1 MDVNDLLTLVTVAS
15 LVLFV
20 ALLIHTWSRRR
31 AADHA
36 DAANLPF
43 AGDMAANETQGEKS

>member
-1 MDVNDLLTLVTVAS
+1 MDINDVRALVTVFS

-20 ALLIHTWSRRR
+20 ALMIHTWSRRR

-43 AGDMAANETQGEKS
+43 EGDLDANEPQGEKS